1 MSMGPNDLTPGLAF
15 GDHTAADL
23 TPRGR
28 ILQIL
33 AAQALLSPG
42 DLRLD
47 ARPEEL
53 GLDSLGLVEAIFAME
68 EAFDISI
75 PFNAQEMGAEVP
87 GASGFDTSTIGS
99 LMAAI
104 EALVVKA

>member
-1 MSMGPNDLTPGLAF
+1 MSLSPHDLSPHDLTP
-15 GDHTAADL
+15 DAAQPDL
-23 TPRGR
+23 SPRER

-33 AAQALLSPG
+33 AAQALLTPS
-42 DLRLD
+42 DLRLE

-75 PFNAQEMGAEVP
+75 PFNAQAP
-87 GASGFDTSTIGS
+87 GSSGFDTSTIGS
-99 LMAAI
+99 VVAAI

>member
-1 MSMGPNDLTPGLAF
+1 MIVTSC
-15 GDHTAADL
+15 DL
-23 TPRGR
+23 TPRQR

-33 AAQALLSPG
+33 AAQALLSPA

-47 ARPEEL
+47 ARPEDM

-75 PFNAQEMGAEVP
+75 PFNAQEP
-87 GASGFDTSTIGS
+87 GASGFDTSTLG
-99 LMAAI
+99 AVVGAI
-104 EALVVKA
+104 EVLVVKA